1 MELLDRRAYLLHETD
16 GFDFGHGFASFHL
29 LVELSAKGHF
39 EDDVDVLF
47 VVKQTVHFDDVGVV
61 EEDLDFD
68 FSDELL
74 NNVLLN

>member
-1 MELLDRRAYLLHETD
+1 MHDDILRFDVSVDDSIWVQLLDSRAYLFHETD

-47 VVKQTVHFDDVGVV
+47 IVK
-61 EEDLDFD
+61 
-68 FSDELL
+68 
-74 NNVLLN
+74 